1 MKLRK
6 LGTGHWDRKL
16 IQRMVEKSIS
26 DDKEEAVRE
35 WRATG
40 DCWWPKYYDT
50 NIPDWVRESQNG
62 PGFCLCGHTIY
73 YHFAIENTLTGEIEC
88 VGSDHINAYM
98 IARNISEELNIPVET
113 VSDMQIQAWIKERMK
128 NMKAD
133 AWWAEY
139 GDWFNGLIE
148 GLREVDQW
156 RNFIGTGEYSWDSE
170 TERNVEKMK
179 PRKKAVGIRNTHGY
193 QMASVFWRWDN
204 PNNSRNQIGSRGYPN
219 ETLLADIVFLDAA
232 HRPAYLEWKERYD
245 ARRKER
251 IEEVK
256 EIRRLREERFA
267 RQREE
272 QREQKR
278 LRQIEQ
284 KRLAEMR
291 EQSEIR
297 LDISQALEIDEH
309 MNHPNV
315 INMKELYGVTHACS
329 AVCSSRT
336 YLRRYHNLI
345 SKVVRGKDITENLEA
360 LRVIYS
366 ATLRASDEQITRIME
381 LNGEIRGPCTYS
393 DADRLIASLERR
405 ENYEE

>member
-1 MKLRK
+1 
-6 LGTGHWDRKL
+6 
-16 IQRMVEKSIS
+16 
-26 DDKEEAVRE
+26 
-35 WRATG
+35 
-40 DCWWPKYYDT
+40 
-50 NIPDWVRESQNG
+50 
-62 PGFCLCGHTIY
+62 
-73 YHFAIENTLTGEIEC
+73 
-88 VGSDHINAYM
+88 
-98 IARNISEELNIPVET
+98 
-113 VSDMQIQAWIKERMK
+113 
-128 NMKAD
+128 
-133 AWWAEY
+133 
-139 GDWFNGLIE
+139 
-148 GLREVDQW
+148 
-156 RNFIGTGEYSWDSE
+156 
-170 TERNVEKMK
+170 MK
-179 PRKKAVGIRNTHGY
+179 PRKKAVGARNTHGY

-204 PNNSRNQIGSRGYPN
+204 PDNSRNQIGSRGYPN

-256 EIRRLREERFA
+256 EIRRLREERYA
-267 RQREE
+267 RQQEE
-272 QREQKR
+272 QRERKR

-315 INMKELYGVTHACS
+315 INMKELYGVTHVCS

-360 LRVIYS
+360 LKVIYE